1 MKNEG
6 GDEVWKLDDSKLDDW
21 KKAFTSKSGIQIKNM
36 SLFLDSYVLLELF
49 NVTSGEINSVQKK
62 IKGMT
67 FNVLRKPRAREEALP
82 PQQRLQPGHA
92 GEMSDE
98 QYEANVQRAL
108 VDSANPLPIR
118 HDGSRATLIDGNK
131 MV

>member
-6 GDEVWKLDDSKLDDW
+6 GDEVWKIDDSKLDDW
-21 KKAFTSKSGIQIKNM
+21 KKAFTSKSGIQIKHM

-67 FNVLRKPRAREEALP
+67 FNVLRKKRSREEEVHSQALP
-82 PQQRLQPGHA
+82 PQHRLQPGHT
-92 GEMSDE
+92 GEMSEE
-98 QYEANVQRAL
+98 QYEANVQRA
-108 VDSANPLPIR
+108 
-118 HDGSRATLIDGNK
+118 
-131 MV
+131 

>member
-21 KKAFTSKSGIQIKNM
+21 KKAFTSKSGIQIKHM

-67 FNVLRKPRAREEALP
+67 FNVLRKKRSREEEVHAQALP
-82 PQQRLQPGHA
+82 PQHRLQPGHA
-92 GEMSDE
+92 GEMSEE
-98 QYEANVQRAL
+98 QYEANVQRA
-108 VDSANPLPIR
+108 
-118 HDGSRATLIDGNK
+118 
-131 MV
+131 